1 MIEDRSRN
9 HCKRVEY
16 SLVIVLSKRELC
28 VCAVDVREVQ
38 QQRSVGG
45 LLSASERES
54 KRRAID
60 REKTKMTVRA

>member
-16 SLVIVLSKRELC
+16 SLVLVLSKRELC

-45 LLSASERES
+45 LLSASERERAEQS
-54 KRRAID
+54 IERKR
-60 REKTKMTVRA
+60 K